1 MSLVRAFTTRMRK
14 PADLDI
20 SGPNVGRAASQRNG
34 RPVLRAQISSP
45 VALVSTTNML
55 SYEAPDI
62 NGTTPIG
69 YRDFSSASSASSN
82 SGEDSDAS
90 SNSVHSND
98 TVTDMS
104 SLGPDSPTSPEPNHL
119 SCYFKPAVETTHS
132 SPTQSPHLCTTSA
145 FDAPVLP
152 QRALSHSKKAHEAL
166 SRKRSVQ
173 RMQSPPGSARTSTEL
188 YTPSLDS
195 CVEARSSG
203 PFGKELAQLDEVAEE
218 FGNTVCGVQADADTQ
233 YMTAHNLAVFG
244 ASDYLGEIHSLI
256 YATFAE
262 EPEVAAWF

>member
-1 MSLVRAFTTRMRK
+1 MSLIRAFTTRGRK
-14 PADLDI
+14 PAELDI
-20 SGPNVGRAASQRNG
+20 NNPLVGRAASQRNG

-62 NGTTPIG
+62 DGTTPIG

-82 SGEDSDAS
+82 SGEESDAS
-90 SNSVHSND
+90 SNSIHSND

-104 SLGPDSPTSPEPNHL
+104 SVGGDSPTSPEPNHL

-132 SPTQSPHLCTTSA
+132 SPTQSPHLSTVSS
-145 FDAPVLP
+145 FDAPILP
-152 QRALSHSKKAHEAL
+152 QRALSHSKRAHEAI

-173 RMQSPPGSARTSTEL
+173 RMQSPRTSFES
-188 YTPSLDS
+188 PLDS
-195 CVEARSSG
+195 RTSQ

-218 FGNTVCGVQADADTQ
+218 FGNTVCGVQADADSE
-233 YMTAHNLAVFG
+233 YMSAHNLAVFG
-244 ASDYLGEIHSLI
+244 ASDYLSEIHSLI
-256 YATFAE
+256 YSTFSSE